1 MSTLYFSLKGIE
13 NQLRAVGENMKALE
27 ITEEKALQREEKFKE
42 QIRTLVNRLKGAESR
57 TEYGEKHITKLNH
70 RIDMIEDDIVREK
83 LKIQQISNELDGT
96 FDDMFTKY

>member
-1 MSTLYFSLKGIE
+1 
-13 NQLRAVGENMKALE
+13 MKALE

-70 RIDMIEDDIVREK
+70 RIDMIEDDIVRAFVPVRRWLPAHRVDLSCWI
-83 LKIQQISNELDGT
+83 LKSA
-96 FDDMFTKY
+96 